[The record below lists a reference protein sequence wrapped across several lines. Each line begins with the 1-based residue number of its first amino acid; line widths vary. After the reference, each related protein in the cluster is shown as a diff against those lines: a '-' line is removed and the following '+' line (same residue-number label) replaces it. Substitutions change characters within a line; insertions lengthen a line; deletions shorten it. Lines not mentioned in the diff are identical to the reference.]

1 MEKLTVTR
9 GLSTLK
15 LLEKR
20 IQKKT
25 EASFIGINISDGISI
40 SDIKSNYSSVM
51 DLIKYR
57 NDLKAAIMI
66 SNAKTIVKINN
77 EEMTVAEAI
86 DRKSSIEYLK
96 LLVNSLKSQLMDAR
110 IVVDNHNR
118 NQESRLDA
126 LLEANFGSDTKYKA
140 ENFKAIADEFWKKN
154 KAELIDPLD
163 LPKKIELLTDEI
175 DNFENEVDLV
185 LSESNATT
193 LLDL

>member
-20 IQKKT
+20 IHKKAEST
-25 EASFIGINISDGISI
+25 FISVNISDQTNS
-40 SDIKSNYSSVM
+40 SDIKGNYDSIM

-57 NDLKAAIMI
+57 NDLKAAIML
-66 SNAKTIVKINN
+66 SNAKTIVTINN
-77 EEMTVAEAI
+77 EEMSVAEAI
-86 DRKSSIEYLK
+86 DRKSSIAYLK
-96 LLVNSLKSQLMDAR
+96 LLVNSLKEQLMDAR
-110 IVVDNHNR
+110 MIADNHNR

-126 LLEANFGSDTKYKA
+126 LLEANFGSDTKHKA
-140 ENFKAIADEFWKKN
+140 ENFKTIADEFWKKN
-154 KAELIDPLD
+154 KADLIDPLD
-163 LPKKIELLTDEI
+163 LQKKIETLTEEI

-193 LLDL
+193 FLDL